1 MRSRLAPALLAI
13 VVPLASA
20 QSADPTHLEMVT
32 ITATRIASRI
42 LDVPA
47 TVTVKDAEAMDR
59 ELVFDVEDLL
69 RYEPGVSMRNDGGRF
84 GTSGPSIRGIGGN
97 RVLLEVDGV
106 RLPDAFEIGSFANA
120 GRDVLDMDLLKRVEI
135 VRGSASSL
143 YGSDAIAG
151 VFAFTTKDPE
161 DLLAADRRFGLTAKG
176 GYSGWNDSV
185 MAGATA
191 AGRAGAWSTLVTY
204 TRRDG
209 HELDNAGTRGGV
221 GALRTQPVPQDSY
234 SDSVLAKVV
243 FDPREGQRLRLTLEG
258 TRDDAFTDVLSSV
271 SATAPSPGG
280 VQTTGLVGSDVAER
294 RRIALDHEFAP
305 SGERW
310 FERGEWRIYRQK
322 STTSQETFEE
332 RRAASLAGV
341 ITPQARWREFTYEQ
355 ETSGAE
361 AVLFSR
367 FAVGA
372 TDHTLAYGLE
382 YVETDTAQL
391 RQGVQT
397 NLATGVSSTTILP
410 DVFPVRDFPLTTTRQ
425 ASAFVQ
431 DEIRAGAFTVTPGVR
446 FDDYAL
452 RPHVDAIFAADNPG
466 FTATDIDEQNISPK
480 LGVMYRL
487 AANATAYLNYAA
499 GFRAPPSDDVN
510 IGFENLAFGYTAIAN
525 PDLKSETSDSFELG
539 WRVTR
544 DDGGYLGLAGY
555 YNLYD
560 DFIESRVGTF
570 DPVSGLIVFQSQN
583 LSEVRIYGAEIV
595 AGLPLEAFT
604 PSLRGFT
611 VRLAGAWSRGDNRSN
626 DAPLNSIE
634 PPQAVVGLAYRA
646 PTRRWGMELVTTVAG
661 RVDRVDHSAGLL
673 FTPGG
678 YTTFDLLADFA
689 VTPRLRFNA
698 GLFNLAD
705 RTYWEWSDVSGRFAS
720 NPALERYT
728 RPGRTAGATIRYS
741 W

>member
-1 MRSRLAPALLAI
+1 MRSRLVPALLAI
-13 VVPLASA
+13 VVPFASA
-20 QSADPTHLEMVT
+20 QSADPTQLDIVT
-32 ITATRIASRI
+32 ITATRIATRI
-42 LDVPA
+42 MDVPA
-47 TVTVKDAEAMDR
+47 TVTVRDAGAIDR
-59 ELVFDVEDLL
+59 ELVFDVGDLL

-120 GRDVLDMDLLKRVEI
+120 GRDVLDTDLLKRVEI

-151 VFAFTTKDPE
+151 VFAFTTRDPD
-161 DLLAADRRFGLTAKG
+161 DLLVADRRFGLTAKG
-176 GYSGWNDSV
+176 GYAGWNDAT

-191 AGRAGAWSTLVTY
+191 AGRAGAWSSLVAY
-204 TRRDG
+204 THRDG

-221 GALRTQPVPQDSY
+221 GAERTQPVPQDHY
-234 SDSVLAKVV
+234 SDSVLAKIV

-258 TRDDAFTDVLSSV
+258 TRDDTLSDVLSSV
-271 SATAPSPGG
+271 SATAPLPGG

-294 RRIALDHEFAP
+294 RRVALDHEFTPA
-305 SGERW
+305 SARW
-310 FERGEWRIYRQK
+310 FERGEWRIYRQQ
-322 STTSQETFEE
+322 STASQETFEE
-332 RRAASLAGV
+332 RRAASLAGLV
-341 ITPQARWREFTYEQ
+341 TPQTRWREFTFEQ

-361 AVLFSR
+361 AILFSR
-367 FAVGA
+367 FTVGA
-372 TDHTLAYGLE
+372 SDHTLAYGLE

-391 RQGVQT
+391 RRGAQT
-397 NLATGVSSTTILP
+397 NLTTGATSTTILP
-410 DVFPVRDFPLTTTRQ
+410 DAFPVRDFPLTTTKQ

-431 DEIRAGAFTVTPGVR
+431 DEVRAGAFTITPGVR

-452 RPHVDAIFAADNPG
+452 RPDVDAIFAADNPG
-466 FTATDIDEQNISPK
+466 FVATGIDEQNVSPK
-480 LGVMYRL
+480 LGVMYR
-487 AANATAYLNYAA
+487 ASANATAYANYAA

-525 PDLKSETSDSFELG
+525 PDLKSETSHGFEIG
-539 WRVTR
+539 WRATR
-544 DDGGYLGLAGY
+544 GDGGYLALAGY

-570 DPVSGLIVFQSQN
+570 DPASGLIVFQSQN

-595 AGLPLEAFT
+595 AGLPLEAFA
-604 PSLRGFT
+604 PVLRGFS
-611 VRLAGAWSRGDNRSN
+611 VRLAGAWSRGDNRSA

-661 RVDRVDHSAGLL
+661 RVDRVDHGAGTL

-678 YTTFDLLADFA
+678 YTTFDLLADIA
-689 VTPRLRFNA
+689 VTPRLGVNA
-698 GLFNLAD
+698 GVFNLAD
-705 RTYWEWSDVSGRFAS
+705 RTYWEWSDVSGRFAA

-728 RPGRTAGATIRYS
+728 RPGRTAGATIRYK

>member
-1 MRSRLAPALLAI
+1 MLIRFLGTAGTVLLVAAASSTPVAAQTGTIQGKVTDSTGAVIVGAMFTVDGSGACGTSTARGRYALGGVAAGRRTMRVRALGFSPESIAVNVAASQVTEIDVILTRSAYQLAPVQTMVGSRAKHTAAEELAVPVDVYTVEELKRTGSTETTQILANLSPSVNFPTQPVTDATEVVRPFTLRGLSPDHSLVMINGMRRHQTALLN
-13 VVPLASA
+13 
-20 QSADPTHLEMVT
+20 
-32 ITATRIASRI
+32 
-42 LDVPA
+42 
-47 TVTVKDAEAMDR
+47 
-59 ELVFDVEDLL
+59 VF
-69 RYEPGVSMRNDGGRF
+69 SN
-84 GTSGPSIRGIGGN
+84 
-97 RVLLEVDGV
+97 
-106 RLPDAFEIGSFANA
+106 
-120 GRDVLDMDLLKRVEI
+120 
-135 VRGSASSL
+135 GSAPGSSGVDL
-143 YGSDAIAG
+143 NAFPSSAIERIEVLRDGASTQYGSDAIAG

-341 ITPQARWREFTYEQ
+341 ITPQTRWREFTYEQ

-611 VRLAGAWSRGDNRSN
+611 VRLAGA
-626 DAPLNSIE
+626 
-634 PPQAVVGLAYRA
+634 
-646 PTRRWGMELVTTVAG
+646 
-661 RVDRVDHSAGLL
+661 
-673 FTPGG
+673 
-678 YTTFDLLADFA
+678 
-689 VTPRLRFNA
+689 
-698 GLFNLAD
+698 
-705 RTYWEWSDVSGRFAS
+705 
-720 NPALERYT
+720 
-728 RPGRTAGATIRYS
+728 
-741 W
+741 